1 VLSSRPLNQLNHE
14 RTKMD
19 TIYQRFLTMLK
30 TPTATELAVREL
42 ENAKRDVLE
51 AQSAAEYAKHMV
63 AYHNDRITRLTDYL
77 GAKK

>member
-1 VLSSRPLNQLNHE
+1 
-14 RTKMD
+14 MD

>member
-1 VLSSRPLNQLNHE
+1 
-14 RTKMD
+14 MD

-63 AYHNDRITRLTDYL
+63 AYHNDRITRLTDYI

>member
-1 VLSSRPLNQLNHE
+1 
-14 RTKMD
+14 MD
-19 TIYQRFLTMLK
+19 TIRQRFLTMLK

-42 ENAKRDVLE
+42 EEAKRDMLE

>member
-1 VLSSRPLNQLNHE
+1 
-14 RTKMD
+14 MD
-19 TIYQRFLTMLK
+19 SIYQRFLTMLK

-63 AYHNDRITRLTDYL
+63 AYHTERITRLTDYI